1 MSNTNL
7 NDTQIEQLKQPLD
20 PKKVKHR
27 QGGGGKELSYLRGTD
42 VIDRA
47 NEIFGFGGWGYDLIS
62 NELVNVVGENGEVVG
77 GYYAARLKLQVYGC
91 VPITDEGVCPIQESR
106 NPRAKVDAHDMARKG
121 AITDAMK
128 RAFRCFGDQ
137 FGNSLYDTDL
147 VDGQPGTEKSTTGTT
162 NNQQPHQ
169 QTPQQATRAS
179 VVQNQPPAGNRTPGT
194 PPAAK
199 PVTTPSPNPAP
210 GGLLA
215 SEQQVQAI
223 IKLAGRQGLEEIER
237 DRRIK
242 DLYACKLN
250 ELSNEDARHFIKV
263 LQEQA

>member
-1 MSNTNL
+1 MQLAYLKGHNV
-7 NDTQIEQLKQPLD
+7 IEQ
-20 PKKVKHR
+20 
-27 QGGGGKELSYLRGTD
+27 
-42 VIDRA
+42 A
-47 NEIFGFGGWGYDLIS
+47 NEIFGYGGWGYDILLV
-62 NELVNVVGENGEVVG
+62 ELQNVLSETGEIIG

-91 VPITDEGVCPIQESR
+91 LPITEEGICPIQEGR
-106 NPRAKVDAHDMARKG
+106 NPRAKIDAHDMARKG

-147 VDGQPGTEKSTTGTT
+147 VDGQPGTEKSTTGTAK
-162 NNQQPHQ
+162 QQQRQPAPAQ
-169 QTPQQATRAS
+169 PTRAA
-179 VVQNQPPAGNRTPGT
+179 VAQNQPPAVNRTPNA
-194 PPAAK
+194 PQAPKA
-199 PVTTPSPNPAP
+199 VTASSPNPAP